1 MDNTIAK
8 LLDLFKHI
16 SRDII
21 IYAISGF
28 VVIVNFFIIDKFYL
42 GGIYFGL
49 IDKLEYIS
57 LIIFILSYVIGHI
70 IMSLMQIVDFI
81 EPCIYKL
88 FKFESVDFKY
98 EVQIF
103 KENQNIYDYFIERQ
117 NQLTYFRW
125 TLSGA
130 FLILTLINCC
140 YKCIE
145 KVDISLYFIFLPFVI
160 GIFLLILHYTTEKEY
175 KEKIKLLIDLK
186 KSKFGKN

>member
-81 EPCIYKL
+81 E
-88 FKFESVDFKY
+88 
-98 EVQIF
+98 
-103 KENQNIYDYFIERQ
+103 RQ
-117 NQLTYFRW
+117 
-125 TLSGA
+125 
-130 FLILTLINCC
+130 
-140 YKCIE
+140 
-145 KVDISLYFIFLPFVI
+145 I
-160 GIFLLILHYTTEKEY
+160 GIQDIGSIGFVLLGQKERMA
-175 KEKIKLLIDLK
+175 LWQ
-186 KSKFGKN
+186 SRRGS

>member
-1 MDNTIAK
+1 MQKCPVQLRHHCPVAP
-8 LLDLFKHI
+8 
-16 SRDII
+16 
-21 IYAISGF
+21 IYA
-28 VVIVNFFIIDKFYL
+28 
-42 GGIYFGL
+42 
-49 IDKLEYIS
+49 
-57 LIIFILSYVIGHI
+57 
-70 IMSLMQIVDFI
+70 QIVDFI

-117 NQLTYFRW
+117 NQLSYFRW

-130 FLILTLINCC
+130 FFILTLINGW

-145 KVDISLYFIFLPFVI
+145 KVDISLYFILLPLVI

-175 KEKIKLLIDLK
+175 IKKIKIIKMKLK
-186 KSKFGKN
+186 K

>member
-16 SRDII
+16 SRDIM

-28 VVIVNFFIIDKFYL
+28 VVIVNFFIIDKFYF

-49 IDKLEYIS
+49 IHKLEYLS
-57 LIIFILSYVIGHI
+57 LIVFIISYVIGHI
-70 IMSLMQIVDFI
+70 IMAIMEILEIIKCKISKNRNI
-81 EPCIYKL
+81 
-88 FKFESVDFKY
+88 
-98 EVQIF
+98 IF
-103 KENQNIYDYFIERQ
+103 KNEIIIFKKEQNIYDYFIERQ
-117 NQLTYFRW
+117 NQLSYFRW

-130 FLILTLINCC
+130 FFILTLINCW

-145 KVDISLYFIFLPFVI
+145 KVDISLYFIFLPLVI
-160 GIFLLILHYTTEKEY
+160 GIFLLILHYKTAKEY